1 MLGDWKATWSFKDFF
16 LRQHHRIPGRGSWM
30 FVMLSTASCKMNQSL
45 GSEVTDMKFSLAEF
59 FGMFTL
65 LSVTFAALKLLM
77 GSPAAI
83 VGIIIV
89 SVPMH
94 VIVCELVEFMSRS
107 SRRRNRLN

>member
-1 MLGDWKATWSFKDFF
+1 ML
-16 LRQHHRIPGRGSWM
+16 
-30 FVMLSTASCKMNQSL
+30 VMLSTASCKMNQSL